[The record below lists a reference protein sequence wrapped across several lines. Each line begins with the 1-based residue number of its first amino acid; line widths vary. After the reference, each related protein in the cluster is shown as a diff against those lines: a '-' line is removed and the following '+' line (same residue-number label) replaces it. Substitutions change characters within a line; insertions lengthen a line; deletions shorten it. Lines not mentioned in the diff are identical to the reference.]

1 MLAESTRK
9 MHSYTLE
16 VPVYPWMMQEILDI
30 LKTKDYYYRK
40 WKHNKNNILLG
51 SI

>member
-9 MHSYTLE
+9 MRSYTHE
-16 VPVYPWMMQEILDI
+16 VPVYPWMMQEILDV